1 MDLVGKVLS
10 NRYEILE
17 KIGDGGMATVYKA
30 KCRLLQR
37 YVAVKVLKREY
48 MDDISFSKKF
58 ATEAQSAASLSHPN
72 VVSIYDVGREDDIN
86 YIVMELIEGKTLKQ
100 IIKQEGKLNWKKA
113 CDIAYKISQG
123 LEHAHKNHIIHR
135 DVKPQNIIVTENM
148 NVKVADFGIAKA
160 ASSTTI
166 TMSSDT
172 MGSVHY
178 FSPEQAKGGITT
190 EKSDIYS
197 LGIVLYEML
206 TGVLPF
212 NGETP
217 VSIALKHVQEEAKMP
232 SDLEITV
239 PTSVNNIVMKAIQKD
254 PNLRYQHVEDMAV
267 DISLALNNPSGDYGQ
282 IKNYNNFETQKIQT
296 IKIDNNDENKD
307 RERIKQKVEE
317 FFESSKGDDNMDSRV
332 IRNDDY
338 KSRRKNKNGKK
349 KFRRF
354 LVFTIFGILLF
365 CGFFYTG
372 LYITGALDREPDIE
386 IPDITKHS
394 VEEAIKILHNL
405 GLELSVVAQMYDSE
419 IEKDYIITQNPE
431 SPMTTKAGKVI
442 EVVVSMGTKKTIVPD
457 VTTLELD
464 DAIFVLEQNDL
475 KYECYEE
482 TSLEVD
488 KGKIIRQSHNKNDS
502 VDVGTTIEIYV
513 SLGIGDGKVKM
524 PKLTEM
530 TEEDAR
536 KIIETNNLQ
545 LKEPITYKSN
555 EDRPNNVVLYQSIPE
570 DSIIAEGTVVSI
582 EVNKISAS
590 TDSPIANTDIKYDNG
605 KITIDLSKMSAQTV
619 NIKVFND
626 SKRILYDKDSSKSQ
640 GVVEITVVD
649 TTTKYIEVYVDN
661 NISARFTR

>member
-1 MDLVGKVLS
+1 MDLVGKVLG
-10 NRYEILE
+10 NRYEILQ
-17 KIGDGGMATVYKA
+17 KTGDGGMATVYKA

-48 MDDISFSKKF
+48 IDDISFSKKF

-86 YIVMELIEGKTLKQ
+86 YIVMELIEGKTLKE

-135 DVKPQNIIVTENM
+135 DVKPQNIIVTDDM

-232 SDLEITV
+232 SELEITV
-239 PTSVNNIVMKAIQKD
+239 PTSVNNIIMKAIQKD

-267 DISLALNNPSGDYGQ
+267 DIKLALNNPSGDYGK

-296 IKIDNNDENKD
+296 IKMGNNDEDID
-307 RERIKQKVEE
+307 REIMKKKVEE
-317 FFESSKGDDNMDSRV
+317 FFESSKGDDDMDSRV

-338 KSRRKNKNGKK
+338 KSRKKNK
-349 KFRRF
+349 
-354 LVFTIFGILLF
+354 
-365 CGFFYTG
+365 
-372 LYITGALDREPDIE
+372 
-386 IPDITKHS
+386 
-394 VEEAIKILHNL
+394 
-405 GLELSVVAQMYDSE
+405 
-419 IEKDYIITQNPE
+419 
-431 SPMTTKAGKVI
+431 
-442 EVVVSMGTKKTIVPD
+442 
-457 VTTLELD
+457 
-464 DAIFVLEQNDL
+464 
-475 KYECYEE
+475 
-482 TSLEVD
+482 
-488 KGKIIRQSHNKNDS
+488 
-502 VDVGTTIEIYV
+502 
-513 SLGIGDGKVKM
+513 
-524 PKLTEM
+524 
-530 TEEDAR
+530 
-536 KIIETNNLQ
+536 
-545 LKEPITYKSN
+545 
-555 EDRPNNVVLYQSIPE
+555 
-570 DSIIAEGTVVSI
+570 
-582 EVNKISAS
+582 
-590 TDSPIANTDIKYDNG
+590 
-605 KITIDLSKMSAQTV
+605 
-619 NIKVFND
+619 
-626 SKRILYDKDSSKSQ
+626 
-640 GVVEITVVD
+640 
-649 TTTKYIEVYVDN
+649 
-661 NISARFTR
+661 